1 MNFTKVP
8 IRAGAGGDGGVVTA
22 GARGRS
28 PFGHVAHLAWRLG
41 VWIALAVL
49 VIVLCV
55 LSDSFRTT
63 ANLQNIL
70 AQNAIIGVV
79 ACGMLVMMVS
89 GGFDLSVGATG
100 AAAGAAAAHFST
112 GSLGLAGAIIAAL
125 AIGLAVGSINGLLIA
140 KGGINPFI
148 TTFAMASVV
157 SGILFVVTSAQSQ
170 SGSSGWLGELAFS
183 KTFELPTVFIVFL
196 GFALLTHLILSR
208 TKLGHWIYSTGGN
221 AEASYLSGV
230 PIGATRIS
238 AFVFGGLAAGAA
250 ALLLF
255 GQTNIG
261 QPTAA
266 ADWPLNAIAICIIGG
281 TSLEGGVGRVSD
293 VVAATLLLGVV
304 ANGLNQL
311 AVSPYWQPT
320 VTGLIILGAVAFDGI
335 SRRGRLR
342 M

>member
-1 MNFTKVP
+1 MNSTKITNATESVE
-8 IRAGAGGDGGVVTA
+8 ASSTTSGG
-22 GARGRS
+22 GRIPLHRVS
-28 PFGHVAHLAWRLG
+28 QLAWRLG

-49 VIVLCV
+49 VIVLSIV
-55 LSDSFRTT
+55 SDTFRHT

-70 AQNAIIGVV
+70 AQNAIIGLV

-100 AAAGAAAAHFST
+100 AAASVAAAHFSS
-112 GSLGLAGAIIAAL
+112 GSLGLGGAIVAAL
-125 AIGLAVGSINGLLIA
+125 VIGLLVGSINGLLIA

-157 SGILFVVTSAQSQ
+157 SGILFVVTGAQSQ
-170 SGSSGWLGELAFS
+170 PGSSGWLGELAFS
-183 KTFELPTVFIVFL
+183 KTFEIPTVFLVFI
-196 GFALLTHLILSR
+196 GFALITHVILGR

-230 PIGATRIS
+230 PVGATRIS
-238 AFVFGGLAAGAA
+238 AFVFGGLAASVAA
-250 ALLLF
+250 VLLF

-261 QPTAA
+261 QPSAA
-266 ADWPLNAIAICIIGG
+266 ADWPLNAIAICVIGG

-293 VVAATLLLGVV
+293 VIGATLLLGVV

-311 AVSPYWQPT
+311 AVSSYWQPT
-320 VTGLIILGAVAFDGI
+320 VTGLIILGAVALDGI
-335 SRRGRLR
+335 SRRRR
-342 M
+342 TNM